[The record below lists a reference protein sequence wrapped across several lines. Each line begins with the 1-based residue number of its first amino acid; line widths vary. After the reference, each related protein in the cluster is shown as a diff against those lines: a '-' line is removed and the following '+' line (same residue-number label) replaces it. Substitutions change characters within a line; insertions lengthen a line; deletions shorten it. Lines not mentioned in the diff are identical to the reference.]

1 MIGDIA
7 ETQEM
12 LNFCGEHNIVADI
25 EMIEIQ
31 QINKAY
37 EPVVER
43 RCEVSLC
50 DRYGVIKCERK
61 STLT

>member
-1 MIGDIA
+1 MGCKCFAGSMIGDIA

-37 EPVVER
+37 ER
-43 RCEVSLC
+43 
-50 DRYGVIKCERK
+50 
-61 STLT
+61 